1 MKNAALARSAFWTT
15 LLVLVLAGTAHAQVF
30 MRSPQIAS
38 ALGSG
43 GGVVAY
49 PSLSAGVSQE
59 AALGLGEGSGVWAGA
74 TLPYGLAGWQAVR
87 VQAAIPTSQRD
98 GLGLDAAYSGI
109 EAYGEQR
116 LRLMYGR
123 RLSRALLIGGGA
135 DVLRVSAGEYGQA
148 TALTFSLSALANPI
162 PKVWLGAQV
171 YNPVQVEMAGTPV
184 PAVLRLGAA
193 WQASNTFVALAE
205 IEKELDR
212 PAQTRVGMAYHPLSA
227 LTLRMGMRAE
237 PLRFTIGADVQLMRG
252 LALASA
258 AEWHT
263 ALGITPALAL
273 VWRRVKP
280 ATAD

>member
-1 MKNAALARSAFWTT
+1 
-15 LLVLVLAGTAHAQVF
+15 
-30 MRSPQIAS
+30 MRSPQVAP

-43 GGVVAY
+43 SAMVAY
-49 PSLSAGVSQE
+49 PSLRAGVGQE
-59 AALGLGEGSGVWAGA
+59 AALGLGEGSGAWAGA
-74 TLPYGLAGWQAVR
+74 TLPYGLSGWQAVR
-87 VQAAIPTSQRD
+87 IQAAVQTSKRD
-98 GLGLDAAYSGI
+98 GFGLDVAHSGI
-109 EAYGEQR
+109 EAYGEQH

-135 DVLRVSAGEYGQA
+135 DVLRVSAREYGQA

-171 YNPVQVEMAGTPV
+171 YNPIQVEVSGAPI

-193 WQASNTFVALAE
+193 WQASRTFTASAE
-205 IEKELDR
+205 IEKDLER

-237 PLRFTIGADVQLMRG
+237 PLRFTVGADVQLTRE

-273 VWRRVKP
+273 VWRRVKT
-280 ATAD
+280 ATD